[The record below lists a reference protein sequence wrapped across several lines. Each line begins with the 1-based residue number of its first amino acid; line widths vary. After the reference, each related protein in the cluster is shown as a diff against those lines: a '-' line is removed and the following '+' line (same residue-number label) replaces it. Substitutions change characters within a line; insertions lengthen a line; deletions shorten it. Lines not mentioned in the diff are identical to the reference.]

1 MQCDPFAL
9 LCDPLLHFILLYT
22 TLIHKGRA
30 YIHSPT
36 THISSDFLIG
46 GGGYI
51 PARMLRTELKI
62 PILAITLELYDDR
75 TNTANTEVKKV
86 TYMFRISYLQFIK
99 VTYNFVILHIYL
111 DELPHELVFF
121 SIFPHS

>member
-1 MQCDPFAL
+1 
-9 LCDPLLHFILLYT
+9 
-22 TLIHKGRA
+22 
-30 YIHSPT
+30 
-36 THISSDFLIG
+36 
-46 GGGYI
+46 
-51 PARMLRTELKI
+51 MLRTELKI

-99 VTYNFVILHIYL
+99 VSYNFVILLIYL